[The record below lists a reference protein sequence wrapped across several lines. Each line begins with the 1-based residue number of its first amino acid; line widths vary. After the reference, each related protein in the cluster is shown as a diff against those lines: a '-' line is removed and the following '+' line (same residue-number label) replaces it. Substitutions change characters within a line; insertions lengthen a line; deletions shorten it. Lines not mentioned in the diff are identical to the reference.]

1 MATRIT
7 PPLPAQLSRGVHNDP
22 YTIKSDASGTSK
34 SSATSL
40 ARRRAYRAADN
51 FRRAIAALWA
61 HAPGGIGFSP
71 RVIQEKVRTSTH
83 GSAIY
88 VRATFTIYLR
98 VLYAIR

>member
-7 PPLPAQLSRGVHNDP
+7 PSIPSQLSRGVHNDP

-34 SSATSL
+34 SSAAGL
-40 ARRRAYRAADN
+40 ARRRAYRALDN
-51 FRRAIAALWA
+51 FRRAFAALWA
-61 HAPGGIGFSP
+61 SAPGGIGFSP
-71 RVIQEKVRTSTH
+71 TVIQERARSSTH
-83 GSAIY
+83 GSAVY